1 MSECI
6 AHIILY
12 YITLHLLKNVLF
24 YYALVYFT
32 PSYYILCCTS
42 WSYTAFCLFCT
53 IFYILHNLLHS
64 TLSCTVVGILRCYI
78 VIYVIICHD
87 MLCCVAL
94 RYVVN
99 VTMYHT
105 VTYCELW
112 HVLLYH
118 TVPNL
123 PTVHYIP
130 FPFWLTLQFGAT
142 LYCDMF

>member
-12 YITLHLLKNVLF
+12 YITLHLLKNVIL

-87 MLCCVAL
+87 MLCCVAKCH
-94 RYVVN
+94 N
-99 VTMYHT
+99 VSYCNLLLIMTRFT
-105 VTYCELW
+105 VSYCTKSSYSTL
-112 HVLLYH
+112 HS
-118 TVPNL
+118 
-123 PTVHYIP
+123 IP
-130 FPFWLTLQFGAT
+130 FLAHSTVWGYFIL
-142 LYCDMF
+142 